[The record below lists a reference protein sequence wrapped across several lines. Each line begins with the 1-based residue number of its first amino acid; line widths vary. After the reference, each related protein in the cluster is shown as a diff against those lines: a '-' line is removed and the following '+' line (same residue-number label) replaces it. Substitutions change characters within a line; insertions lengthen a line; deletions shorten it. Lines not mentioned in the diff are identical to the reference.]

1 MFNNIKHF
9 LVILNNVTKKLPY
22 VCPACEE
29 ALKVTS
35 LGCEA
40 CGTAV
45 SGKFD
50 LPALAKMSLEDQ
62 QFILSFIKS
71 SGSLKEMAQKLNL
84 SYPTVRN
91 MLDDLISKISKYE

>member
-1 MFNNIKHF
+1 M
-9 LVILNNVTKKLPY
+9 NNVTKKLPY
-22 VCPACEE
+22 VCPACEA

-50 LPALAKMSLEDQ
+50 LPVLAKISPEDQ

-91 MLDDLISKISKYE
+91 MLDDLISKISKDE